1 MSYPRLVK
9 LHQYS
14 PREINQFLK
23 EVAGSAIITPGI
35 MKLDV
40 IESDPTDN
48 KYLECAVEGKADL
61 IISGDHHLTDLKA
74 YRGIEIVSPAEFL
87 KAVKDL

>member
-1 MSYPRLVK
+1 
-9 LHQYS
+9 
-14 PREINQFLK
+14 
-23 EVAGSAIITPGI
+23 

-87 KAVKDL
+87 KAVKDLWNEKLQSLTWQINWKNWQT